1 MQATTTVLKK
11 PIIGITMGDPAGIG
25 PEVVVKALVDKK
37 VRQNCYPLVFGSYNI
52 IFSTAKKFLGE
63 IRLRKITWVEDIIED
78 PRKAGED
85 SEEYI
90 NVFDCTRF
98 GHLKVRPGKI
108 TKLSGRMAADCVI
121 YAVQFALSD
130 QIDAMVT
137 APLSKRGLH
146 LAGYDFP
153 GHTEFLAYLTATQ
166 KFAMMF
172 VSDRYKVVLVTTHLA
187 LSEVAKAISK
197 KQILEKILLA
207 EETLRKYFGINKP
220 KIGVCALNPHAGEG
234 GIFGNE
240 EKKFILPAIKLA
252 QKRGIKTFGPYPADT
267 IFTMVNLLN
276 HSIPP
281 SAGLSLSPRLSQ
293 GFDCI
298 VAMYHDQGL
307 IPLKMSGLGNSVN
320 VTIGLPIIRTSPD
333 FGTALDIAGKGIA
346 DPKGMINA
354 ILLAAQ
360 MSKIPPKAGVK
371 R

>member
-1 MQATTTVLKK
+1 MQKK

-37 VRQNCYPLVFGSYNI
+37 VRQSCFPLVFGSYSI
-52 IFSTAKKFLGE
+52 IFSAAKKFLGR
-63 IRLRKITWVEDIIED
+63 INLRKITWVEEM
-78 PRKAGED
+78 KD
-85 SEEYI
+85 SEESI

-98 GHLKVRPGKI
+98 NHTKITPGRI

-121 YAVQFALSD
+121 YATQFALSN

-137 APLSKRGLH
+137 APLSKKGLH

-172 VSDRYKVVLVTTHLA
+172 VSDRFSEGSRFAGKVVLVTTHLA
-187 LSEVAKAISK
+187 LSEVAKAISEK
-197 KQILEKILLA
+197 LILEKIVLA
-207 EETLRKYFGINKP
+207 EETLRKYFGIDQP
-220 KIGVCALNPHAGEG
+220 KIGVCALNPHAGEQ
-234 GIFGNE
+234 GIFGSE
-240 EKKFILPAIKLA
+240 EKKFIRPAIKLA
-252 QKRGIKTFGPYPADT
+252 QKRGIKAFGPYPADT
-267 IFTMVNLLN
+267 IF
-276 HSIPP
+276 SIPP
-281 SAGLSLSPRLSQ
+281 SAELSLSPRLSQ

-307 IPLKMSGLGNSVN
+307 IPLKMTGLGNAVN

-360 MSKIPPKAGVK
+360 MVK

>member
-1 MQATTTVLKK
+1 MRLSVTSAESVDQITMQRK

-25 PEVVVKALVDKK
+25 PEVVVKALLDKK
-37 VRQNCYPLVFGSYNI
+37 VRQSCRPLVFGSYDI
-52 IFSTAKKFLGE
+52 IFSTAKGL
-63 IRLRKITWVEDIIED
+63 LRKVNVRKTTWVEDI
-78 PRKAGED
+78 KD
-85 SEEYI
+85 SEECI

-98 GHLKVRPGKI
+98 NHTKVRPGKI
-108 TKLSGRMAADCVI
+108 TRLSGRMAADCVI
-121 YAVQFALSD
+121 YAVQFALSY

-137 APLSKRGLH
+137 APLSKKGLH

-172 VSDRYKVVLVTTHLA
+172 VSDKYKVILVTTHLA
-187 LSEVAKAISK
+187 LSQVASAISK
-197 KQILEKILLA
+197 KQILEKIILA
-207 EETLRKYFGINKP
+207 EETLKKYFGIKKP
-220 KIGVCALNPHAGEG
+220 KIGVCALNPHAGEE
-234 GIFGNE
+234 GIFGTE
-240 EKKFILPAIKLA
+240 EKKFISPAIKSA
-252 QKRGIKTFGPYPADT
+252 QKMGIKAFGPYPADT
-267 IFTMVNLLN
+267 IFSV
-276 HSIPP
+276 PP
-281 SAGLSLSPRLSQ
+281 SARLSLSPRLSQ

-307 IPLKMSGLGNSVN
+307 IPLKMAGLGNAVN

-346 DPKGMINA
+346 DPKGMVNA

-360 MSKIPPKAGVK
+360 MVK